1 MLATMMFIVIIV
13 LTIVI
18 NRIYHKIFK
27 TVFYIGWRPV
37 FMEWFACFC
46 IATLIT
52 ASILSLFVK
61 NDPDRDKGRNTAS
74 SESYIETDEDMED
87 NKEYLDYDEEDNL
100 ETIFAEEQEDF
111 INANPNFFPAGYD
124 DLDELEPYINYSLDY
139 AYMSKNPL
147 RYNGT
152 FAFLENLQVNQIWDE
167 NADMEEIEAEDIEG
181 NLYYVLY
188 PNMNVNAVKGDLVRV
203 IAMPVVSLS
212 DGNEPE
218 AQGTTLVML
227 AGLVETMSASELSGG
242 YFSNME
248 AYPKDAAGNLQE
260 ESGSNN
266 PYGDSLLLWKSFYE
280 PLSPEDVAG
289 LSADELRVARNE
301 IYAAYGRQ
309 FSSADL
315 KAYFEGKSWY
325 SGRVPADQ
333 FSDDIL
339 TEVQK
344 NNVALISSYEK

>member
-1 MLATMMFIVIIV
+1 MFTVLIILTIV
-13 LTIVI
+13 LTIVLNI
-18 NRIYHKIFK
+18 MYHKIFK
-27 TVFYIGWRPV
+27 IVLYFSIRSM
-37 FMEWFACFC
+37 FLEWFACFF
-46 IATLIT
+46 IAFMIS
-52 ASILSLFVK
+52 ASILTLFDK
-61 NDPDRDKGRNTAS
+61 KDPDRDKGRNTAS
-74 SESYIETDEDMED
+74 SESYIETDEDMGD
-87 NKEYLDYDEEDNL
+87 NEEYLDYDEEDNP

-152 FAFLENLQVNQIWDE
+152 FAFLENLLVNQIWDE
-167 NADMEEIEAEDIEG
+167 NADMEEIEAEDTEG

-188 PNMNVNAVKGDLVRV
+188 PNMKVNAVKGDLVRV

-227 AGLVETMSASELSGG
+227 AGLVETMSASELSRG

-248 AYPKDAAGNLQE
+248 AYPEDADGNLQE

-325 SGRVPADQ
+325 SGTVPADQ